1 MHCCWPQI
9 DSQADRHADR
19 GGLTPW
25 RAEREGT
32 GEGKRTNAVACVF
45 LPVPTDVITIEKAGD
60 KGRFRLLYDTKGR
73 FVLKKIVAQESE
85 VGPPSPATLAPGLCL
100 RGAAA
105 SEGLRQGL
113 PLAAPRAQLKQ
124 AACSWRLRAG
134 RLLEAA

>member
-9 DSQADRHADR
+9 DSQADRHANR

-25 RAEREGT
+25 RAEGEREGS
-32 GEGKRTNAVACVF
+32 GEGKRTDAVACVF

-85 VGPPSPATLAPGLCL
+85 VGPPSLATLAPGLCL
-100 RGAAA
+100 RGGCVRRAPTGAATSRAAWAAQA
-105 SEGLRQGL
+105 SGV
-113 PLAAPRAQLKQ
+113 
-124 AACSWRLRAG
+124 
-134 RLLEAA
+134 